1 MNFDI
6 AVIAAFLLLNL
17 IFGLASGR
25 GIKNIREYAICNRN
39 FSTATI
45 VATIVATWIFGSVVS
60 LNLVETY
67 NNGLYFII
75 PGIADGISFFVI
87 AYFYAPRMKEF
98 LGKLS
103 VAEAMGSIYGKDV
116 RVITA
121 VSGIIPAI
129 GNIAIQFSIFTI
141 LLNYLFGEINI
152 YILVFAS
159 LVVITYSTLG
169 GIKSVTFTDMIQF
182 FTFGVIIPMMVFLIW
197 KEISSVDEI
206 LNILATNPLF
216 DYKEVLNI
224 GNPRFSSVILLFLF
238 FMIPGLDP
246 ALFQRITMAKSTM
259 QIARAFIISG
269 IVISCFYML
278 VDFAGVLLLADNVTN
293 INESNVLQYVLD
305 NYCPDGF
312 KGFFIIGIMAMI
324 MSTADSYINTSSVLF
339 SYDLCQ
345 SLGVRLSEKKTLLL
359 IRISSLFIGI
369 TGLLLSFWSTNL
381 LEMIL
386 ASHGFYMPIVSVP
399 LILAIFGFRSSRA
412 AVLIGM
418 VAGFVT
424 VIYFRVFSKVDS
436 IMPGMLGNLI
446 FFMGSHYILGE
457 KGGWGGIKDKS
468 PLDVLRLE
476 RKRKINRFLYSIKTF
491 SFIKFCQNN
500 TPKEE
505 KIFVYF
511 GLFSTIIIFSNA
523 YTLPKNLQEQ
533 YMTILNFIY
542 YSALVLS
549 VVFITYP
556 VWLEKFK
563 NKIFISVL
571 WNITVFYNLVFCSS
585 LLVVISL
592 FNQINVA
599 VLITGLITVLI
610 LMRWQVA
617 ISMIISGVAMS
628 IWLYK
633 NYIELDFAPD
643 YIVNLQ
649 LKIIYFL
656 LLISTVLIAFLKP
669 KQEQNQLIEDKVL
682 HLNNQLQD
690 HAISLEKA
698 LKIKNEFLQ
707 NIEHEGHTPITG
719 ITTTGQILY
728 EYYDQLTEKER
739 KEMAKNIAKS
749 SDRLLTLVNNLI
761 DVSKLSTMKYYLNKN
776 QLNLSELLY
785 DRLEYCQKLYLE
797 QKNLNFLNRIE
808 DNILIECDR
817 HYITSAID
825 SLIVNAIKH
834 SREGEITVSLQRSH
848 SELKFSITNKGEIPQ
863 EELNIIFEPFMI
875 GSNSR
880 TKSGAIPNG
889 QRGLG
894 LALCKLAIEAH
905 GGRIWAENNMHGEVI
920 FKFTIPISRVA

>member
-25 GIKNIREYAICNRN
+25 GIKNIREYAIGNRN

-60 LNLVETY
+60 LNLIETY

-206 LNILATNPLF
+206 SNILVTNPLF

-278 VDFAGVLLLADNVTN
+278 VDFAGVLLLANNVTN

-345 SLGVRLSEKKTLLL
+345 SLGVRLSEQKTLLL
-359 IRISSLFIGI
+359 IRVSSLFIGI

-424 VIYFRVFSKVDS
+424 VIYFKVFSKVDS

-446 FFMGSHYILGE
+446 FFMGSHYMLGE
-457 KGGWGGIKDKS
+457 KGGWVGIKDKS
-468 PLDVLRLE
+468 PLDALRLE

-491 SFIKFCQNN
+491 SFIRFCQNN
-500 TPKEE
+500 TPNEE

-549 VVFITYP
+549 AVFITYP

-571 WNITVFYNLVFCSS
+571 WNVTVFYNLVFCSS

-592 FNQINVA
+592 FNQINVV
-599 VLITGLITVLI
+599 VLITGLITVSI

-628 IWLYK
+628 IWLYE

-649 LKIIYFL
+649 FKIIYFP
-656 LLISTVLIAFLKP
+656 T
-669 KQEQNQLIEDKVL
+669 
-682 HLNNQLQD
+682 
-690 HAISLEKA
+690 
-698 LKIKNEFLQ
+698 
-707 NIEHEGHTPITG
+707 
-719 ITTTGQILY
+719 
-728 EYYDQLTEKER
+728 
-739 KEMAKNIAKS
+739 
-749 SDRLLTLVNNLI
+749 
-761 DVSKLSTMKYYLNKN
+761 
-776 QLNLSELLY
+776 
-785 DRLEYCQKLYLE
+785 
-797 QKNLNFLNRIE
+797 
-808 DNILIECDR
+808 
-817 HYITSAID
+817 
-825 SLIVNAIKH
+825 
-834 SREGEITVSLQRSH
+834 
-848 SELKFSITNKGEIPQ
+848 
-863 EELNIIFEPFMI
+863 
-875 GSNSR
+875 
-880 TKSGAIPNG
+880 
-889 QRGLG
+889 
-894 LALCKLAIEAH
+894 
-905 GGRIWAENNMHGEVI
+905 
-920 FKFTIPISRVA
+920 

>member
-25 GIKNIREYAICNRN
+25 GIKNIREYAIGNRN

-60 LNLVETY
+60 LNLIETY

-206 LNILATNPLF
+206 SNILATNPLF

-399 LILAIFGFRSSRA
+399 LILAIFGFRSSRT

-424 VIYFRVFSKVDS
+424 VIYFKVFSKVDS

-446 FFMGSHYILGE
+446 FFMGSHYMLGE
-457 KGGWGGIKDKS
+457 KVDGLVLKIN
-468 PLDVLRLE
+468 PRLRL
-476 RKRKINRFLYSIKTF
+476 
-491 SFIKFCQNN
+491 
-500 TPKEE
+500 
-505 KIFVYF
+505 
-511 GLFSTIIIFSNA
+511 
-523 YTLPKNLQEQ
+523 
-533 YMTILNFIY
+533 
-542 YSALVLS
+542 
-549 VVFITYP
+549 
-556 VWLEKFK
+556 
-563 NKIFISVL
+563 
-571 WNITVFYNLVFCSS
+571 
-585 LLVVISL
+585 
-592 FNQINVA
+592 
-599 VLITGLITVLI
+599 
-610 LMRWQVA
+610 
-617 ISMIISGVAMS
+617 
-628 IWLYK
+628 
-633 NYIELDFAPD
+633 
-643 YIVNLQ
+643 
-649 LKIIYFL
+649 
-656 LLISTVLIAFLKP
+656 
-669 KQEQNQLIEDKVL
+669 
-682 HLNNQLQD
+682 
-690 HAISLEKA
+690 
-698 LKIKNEFLQ
+698 
-707 NIEHEGHTPITG
+707 
-719 ITTTGQILY
+719 
-728 EYYDQLTEKER
+728 
-739 KEMAKNIAKS
+739 
-749 SDRLLTLVNNLI
+749 
-761 DVSKLSTMKYYLNKN
+761 
-776 QLNLSELLY
+776 
-785 DRLEYCQKLYLE
+785 
-797 QKNLNFLNRIE
+797 
-808 DNILIECDR
+808 
-817 HYITSAID
+817 
-825 SLIVNAIKH
+825 
-834 SREGEITVSLQRSH
+834 
-848 SELKFSITNKGEIPQ
+848 
-863 EELNIIFEPFMI
+863 
-875 GSNSR
+875 
-880 TKSGAIPNG
+880 
-889 QRGLG
+889 
-894 LALCKLAIEAH
+894 
-905 GGRIWAENNMHGEVI
+905 
-920 FKFTIPISRVA
+920 